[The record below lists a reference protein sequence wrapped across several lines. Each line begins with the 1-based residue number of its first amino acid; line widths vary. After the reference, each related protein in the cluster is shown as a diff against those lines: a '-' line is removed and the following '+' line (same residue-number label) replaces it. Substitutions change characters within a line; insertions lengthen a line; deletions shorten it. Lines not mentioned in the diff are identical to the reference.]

1 MDKSLEDIQLELEA
15 EQVQQ
20 GVDKYK
26 ADVAKAKEKGTEKTL
41 KPQQSMLHKT
51 IPLVSNGIQKA
62 RAVQSNQS
70 FPRVPMP
77 MAVSITKKIDADVL
91 AFMVCTEVINNM
103 SQQVTIQTVCN
114 KIASSIKDYILLE
127 DFKENCGGL
136 YNYAID
142 KVNTGNVKH
151 KRNALR
157 HYAKYGGTNDPD
169 MRNLMLVGRWFLNLF
184 IKEAPGIVVTYMEM
198 VGRKRIHRI
207 KPTEQTLKWIKT
219 QHNFYED
226 QFPKNMPMVVKPYQW
241 SNGHD
246 GGYRLS
252 VYPLIKYKSEA
263 QMAEVNHKYYMD
275 RVYKAL
281 NTIQET
287 AWKINTDVLQVLHE
301 FYDNDI
307 QSVLVPGIFS
317 GDEPPMPCERETD
330 AIDKYKA
337 KYPVEW
343 QSWKNEV
350 TAYHSKVKHSGSH
363 KHMLDRQIKLA
374 DKFKDFDELYFPH
387 SCDFRGRIYPLVP
400 ILNPQGND
408 LSKALLHYSF
418 GVPIG
423 EHGDRWLKIHLAN
436 SYGNDKVSLDERVKW
451 AEDNEVAI
459 MMIAKDPMSMRSA
472 WETTDAPWQYL
483 AACFEYARYKASG
496 EGKDFLSTLAV
507 GLDGSCNGIQHLAS
521 VVKDEVSGKQVN
533 LVPSDK
539 PSDVYQEVCD
549 VVERNIADSK
559 DTYANMWKGKVTR
572 KCLKD
577 NVMTFA
583 YGSTHKGR
591 QNQIR
596 DYLRKQSDKGTPVF
610 DFPKSMTRTDKRN
623 LEWNLVMFL
632 ATEAGKAIDEVLV
645 GPRQTMDW
653 FKSVVREYNK
663 DKQVMTWVTPVG
675 FPVIQDYRKY
685 DSKRLDTNFDGIRM
699 RLWHDVPTDKLD
711 GKKCSSGCA
720 PNIIHSY
727 DSAHL
732 MLTINRLSDMGIKD
746 FGVVHD
752 SFATHLGH
760 VQELSDQLRLTFI
773 EMYRGNVAES
783 MWQAMQ
789 EGLGRAIPKP
799 IEPGD
804 LDITRI
810 MESDYFFN

>member
-20 GVDKYK
+20 GVDKYR

-41 KPQQSMLHKT
+41 KPQQSMLHRT
-51 IPLVSNGIQKA
+51 IPLISKA
-62 RAVQSNQS
+62 ITDTRDNAKVGV
-70 FPRVPMP
+70 VPL
-77 MAVSITKKIDADVL
+77 AIKETKSIDADVL

-103 SQQVTIQTVCN
+103 SQQVTVQTVCN
-114 KIASSIKDYILLE
+114 KIASSIKDYMLLE
-127 DFKENCGGL
+127 SFKETCGGL

-169 MRNLMLVGRWFLNLF
+169 MRNLLLVGNWFFNVF
-184 IKEAPGIVVTYMEM
+184 KKAAPGLLETYYEYRG
-198 VGRKRIHRI
+198 VKRRVQKI
-207 KPTEQTLKWIKT
+207 KPTAQTLEWIDT

-241 SNGHD
+241 TNGHD

-275 RVYKAL
+275 RVYKAI
-281 NTIQET
+281 NTVQET
-287 AWKINTDVLQVLHE
+287 AWKINTDVLKVLHE

-317 GDEPPMPCERETD
+317 GDEPPMPCERETN
-330 AIDKYKA
+330 AIAKFKA
-337 KYPVEW
+337 EHPVEW
-343 QSWKNEV
+343 QAWKNEN

-408 LSKALLHYSF
+408 LSKALLHYSY

-423 EHGDRWLKIHLAN
+423 EHGDRWLKIHMAN

-451 AEDNEVAI
+451 TEDNEVAI
-459 MMIAKDPMSMRSA
+459 LMIAKDPMSMRSA
-472 WETTDAPWQYL
+472 WETVDSPWQYL
-483 AACFEYARYKASG
+483 AACFEYARYKSSG
-496 EGKDFLSTLAV
+496 EGENFVSTLAV

-539 PSDVYQEVCD
+539 PSDVYQQVCD
-549 VVERNIADSK
+549 VVERNISTMN
-559 DTYANMWKGKVTR
+559 DTYSNMWKGKVTR
-572 KCLKD
+572 KCLKQ

-596 DYLRKQSDKGTPVF
+596 DYLRKQADKGTPVF
-610 DFPKSMTRTDKRN
+610 DFPKSMSRVDRRN
-623 LEWNLVMFL
+623 LEWNLVMFM
-632 ATEAGKAIDEVLV
+632 ATEAGKAIDEVLI

-653 FKSVVREYNK
+653 FKSIVREYNK
-663 DKQVMTWVTPVG
+663 DKQAMTWVTPVG
-675 FPVIQDYRKY
+675 FPVIQDYRKFET
-685 DSKRLDTNFDGIRM
+685 KTLDTNFDSIQVRF
-699 RLWHDVPTDKLD
+699 RHDVPTNKLD
-711 GKKCSSGCA
+711 GNKCSSGFA

-727 DSAHL
+727 DSSHL
-732 MLTINRLSDMGIKD
+732 MMTINRLADMGIKD

-783 MWQAMQ
+783 MWQEFQ
-789 EGLGRAIPKP
+789 EGLGRSIPKP
-799 IEPGD
+799 IEPGH

>member
-1 MDKSLEDIQLELEA
+1 MDKSLEDIQIELEA

-20 GVDKYK
+20 GVDKYRRE
-26 ADVAKAKEKGTEKTL
+26 VAKAKEKGTEKTL
-41 KPQQSMLHKT
+41 KPQQSILHKT
-51 IPLVSNGIQKA
+51 IPLVAKGIEEA
-62 RAVQSNQS
+62 RQAYY
-70 FPRVPMP
+70 RTTP
-77 MAVSITKKIDADVL
+77 MAVSITKNIDPDVL
-91 AFMVCTEVINNM
+91 AFIVCTEIINNM
-103 SQQVTIQTVCN
+103 TQQVTVQTVSN
-114 KIASSIKDYILLE
+114 KIASAIKDYILLE

-136 YNYAID
+136 YRYAID

-157 HYAKYGGTNDPD
+157 HYAKFGGTDTPEMGNI
-169 MRNLMLVGRWFLNLF
+169 LLVGRWFLNLF
-184 IKEAPGIVVTYMEM
+184 MKEANGIIDIYLEKTGKHNTPQKIM
-198 VGRKRIHRI
+198 
-207 KPTEQTLKWIKT
+207 PTEQTLKWIET

-241 SNGHD
+241 TNGHD

-263 QMAEVNHKYYMD
+263 QMAEVNQKYFMD
-275 RVYKAL
+275 RVYKAI
-281 NTIQET
+281 NTVQET
-287 AWKINTDVLQVLHE
+287 AWKINVDVLNVLHE
-301 FYDNDI
+301 FYDNKI
-307 QSVLVPGIFS
+307 QSVLVPGIFE
-317 GDEPPMPCERETD
+317 GIKPAMPCADDTES
-330 AIDKYKA
+330 ILKYKDDH
-337 KYPVEW
+337 PVEW
-343 QSWKNEV
+343 QTWKNEN
-350 TAYHSKVKHSGSH
+350 TAYHTKIKHAGSH
-363 KHMLDRQIKLA
+363 KYMLERQVQLA

-387 SCDFRGRIYPLVP
+387 NCDFRGRIYPLVP

-408 LSKALLHYSF
+408 LSKALLHFSY

-423 EHGDRWLKIHLAN
+423 EHGDRWLKIHMAN

-451 AEDNEVAI
+451 AEKNEIAF
-459 MMIAKDPMSMRSA
+459 MMIAKDPMAMRSA
-472 WETTDAPWQYL
+472 WETCDSPWQYL
-483 AACFEYARYKASG
+483 AACFEYARYKSSG
-496 EGKDFLSTLAV
+496 EGENFVSTLAV

-549 VVERNIADSK
+549 VVERNISTMNN
-559 DTYANMWKGKVTR
+559 TYSNMWKGKVTR
-572 KCLKD
+572 KCLKQ

-596 DYLRKQSDKGTPVF
+596 DYLRKQADKGTPVF
-610 DFPKSMTRTDKRN
+610 DFPKSMSRTDRRN

-632 ATEAGKAIDEVLV
+632 ATESGKAIDEVLI

-653 FKSVVREYNK
+653 FKSIVREYNK
-663 DKQVMTWVTPVG
+663 DKQAMTWVTPVG
-675 FPVIQDYRKY
+675 FPVVQDYRKLQTK
-685 DSKRLDTNFDGIRM
+685 SLDTNFDGIRI
-699 RLWHDVPTDKLD
+699 RAKRIQETEKLD
-711 GKKCSSGCA
+711 VKKCSSGFA

-732 MLTINRLSDMGIKD
+732 MMTLNRLADMGIKD

-783 MWQAMQ
+783 MWQEFQ
-789 EGLGRAIPKP
+789 EGLGRALPKP
-799 IEPGD
+799 IEPGH